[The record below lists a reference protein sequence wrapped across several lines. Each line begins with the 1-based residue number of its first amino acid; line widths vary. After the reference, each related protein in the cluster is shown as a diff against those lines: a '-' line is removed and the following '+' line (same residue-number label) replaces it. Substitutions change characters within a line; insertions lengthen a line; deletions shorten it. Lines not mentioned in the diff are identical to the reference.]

1 MGDQQLHLDRL
12 AEPMRASVTQYATL
26 LRDLSGDNAKSLT
39 LFGAIAAG
47 TFDASRHTVRNVLVL
62 ERVDL
67 DLLRRIAEHGAKLGK
82 AKISAP
88 LIMTDAYIKS
98 SLDTFP
104 LELIEIQQMH
114 LTIFGPDSFCDL
126 SFADEHVRLQCERE
140 SKSLLIGLRQ
150 GLLAAAGRDKV
161 LVAVELD
168 ISTALVRTMRGM
180 LWLKGQKDAKKA
192 TEVVAEIEKATDRKL
207 PGIRVSL
214 DASAEHGWQQF
225 ERLYKDVEALVE
237 LANA

>member
-1 MGDQQLHLDRL
+1 MGDQQLRIDRL
-12 AEPMRASVTQYATL
+12 AEPMRAPVTQYAAL
-26 LRDLSGDNAKSLT
+26 LRDLGGSNAESLT

-47 TFDASRHTVRNVLVL
+47 TFDATRHTVSNVLVL

-67 DLLRRIAEHGAKLGK
+67 NLLKRIAEHGAKLGK
-82 AKISAP
+82 ARISAP

-114 LTIFGPDSFCDL
+114 ATVFGPDPFTDL

-161 LVAVELD
+161 LEAVELD
-168 ISTALVRTMRGM
+168 IGTALVRTMRGM

-192 TEVVAEIEKATDRKL
+192 TEVVTEIEKAADRQL
-207 PGIRVSL
+207 PGIRASL
-214 DASAEHGWQQF
+214 DTSAEHGWQQF
-225 ERLYKDVEALVE
+225 ERLYQDVEALAE